1 MVVNSSRPITEVA
14 VGVLLRKKEAI
25 LLAQRP
31 EGKPY
36 AGYWEFP
43 GGKIEA
49 GETLFQALQRELI
62 EEINVRILDAKE
74 FLTIEHDYPHAYVR
88 LYICLVNSWE
98 GEVKGLEGQA
108 TAWLSVNEISKI
120 EDSNLQPIL
129 PATVPILEKLK
140 NLLLIDF

>member
-1 MVVNSSRPITEVA
+1 MAVNSSRPVTEVA
-14 VGVLLRKKEAI
+14 VGVLLRKNEAI

-49 GETLFQALQRELI
+49 GETLFQALQRELV
-62 EEINVRILDAKE
+62 EEINVRILDAQE

-88 LYICLVNSWE
+88 LHICLVNSWE
-98 GEVKGLEGQA
+98 GEIKGLEGQA

-129 PATVPILEKLK
+129 PATLPILEKLK
-140 NLLLIDF
+140 NYTMTF

>member
-1 MVVNSSRPITEVA
+1 MAVNSSRPVTEVA
-14 VGVLLRKKEAI
+14 VGVLLRKNEAI

-49 GETLFQALQRELI
+49 GETLFQALQRELV
-62 EEINVRILDAKE
+62 EEINVRILDAQE

-88 LYICLVNSWE
+88 LHICLVTSWE

-108 TAWLSVNEISKI
+108 TAWLSVGEISRI

-129 PATVPILEKLK
+129 PATLPILEKLK
-140 NLLLIDF
+140 NYTMTF

>member
-1 MVVNSSRPITEVA
+1 MAVNSSRPVTEVA
-14 VGVLLRKKEAI
+14 VGVLLRNNEAI

-88 LYICLVNSWE
+88 LHICLVNSWE
-98 GEVKGLEGQA
+98 GEIKGLEGQA

-129 PATVPILEKLK
+129 PATVPILENLK
-140 NLLLIDF
+140 NLL

>member
-1 MVVNSSRPITEVA
+1 MAVNSSRPVTEVA
-14 VGVLLRKKEAI
+14 VGVLLRKNEAI

-88 LYICLVNSWE
+88 LHICLVTSWE

-108 TAWLSVNEISKI
+108 TAWLSVGEISRI

-129 PATVPILEKLK
+129 PATLPILEKLK
-140 NLLLIDF
+140 NYTMTF

>member
-1 MVVNSSRPITEVA
+1 MAVNSSVRPVTEVA
-14 VGVLLRKKEAI
+14 VGVLLRKNEAI

-43 GGKIEA
+43 GGKIET
-49 GETLFQALQRELI
+49 GETLFEALERELK

-88 LYICLVNSWE
+88 LHICLVNHWE
-98 GEVKGLEGQA
+98 GEIKGLEDQA
-108 TAWLSVNEISKI
+108 TAWLSVDEISKI
-120 EDSNLQPIL
+120 KDSNFQPIL
-129 PATVPILEKLK
+129 PATLPILEKLK
-140 NLLLIDF
+140 NIL

>member
-1 MVVNSSRPITEVA
+1 MAVNSSRPVTEVA
-14 VGVLLRKKEAI
+14 VGVLLGKNEAI

-62 EEINVRILDAKE
+62 EEINVRILDANE

-88 LYICLVNSWE
+88 LHICLVNNWE

-140 NLLLIDF
+140 NIL

>member
-1 MVVNSSRPITEVA
+1 MAVNLTNRPIVEVA
-14 VGVLLRKKEAI
+14 VGVLLKKNEGI

-49 GETLFQALQRELI
+49 GETLFEALKRELS
-62 EEINVRILDAKE
+62 EEIDIQILDAKE

-88 LYICLVNSWE
+88 LHICLVNSWH
-98 GEVKGLEGQA
+98 GEVKGLENQA
-108 TAWLSVNEISKI
+108 TAWLSLDDIDKFEG
-120 EDSNLQPIL
+120 SNLQPIL
-129 PATVPILEKLK
+129 PATRPILEKLK
-140 NLLLIDF
+140 NIL

>member
-1 MVVNSSRPITEVA
+1 MAVNSSRPVTEVA
-14 VGVLLRKKEAI
+14 VGVLLRKNESI

-49 GETLFQALQRELI
+49 GETIFQALQRELV
-62 EEINVRILDAKE
+62 EEINVRILNAKE

-88 LYICLVNSWE
+88 LHICLVTSWE

-108 TAWLSVNEISKI
+108 TAWLTVGEISRI

-129 PATVPILEKLK
+129 PATLPILEKLK
-140 NLLLIDF
+140 NYTMTF